1 MKNKEIK
8 IGEGLGEI
16 IFGNTREQVLKI
28 LGNPTEK
35 DVYNASED
43 DDYQTEDWHYDEIEV
58 SLSFDEEDNFR
69 LTTIA
74 TSSPEFVLNN
84 KNLIGLSI
92 NEVLKETEQL
102 ELGDNVLDDYSEE
115 NENTKLI
122 SYPNAGLNLW
132 FEDEVLSEIQF
143 AVLWKDEDTPAWP

>member
-1 MKNKEIK
+1 MKNKAIK

-16 IFGNTREQVLKI
+16 TFGNTREQVLKI
-28 LGNPTEK
+28 LGEPTEK

-84 KNLIGLSI
+84 KNLIGLSFD
-92 NEVLKETEQL
+92 EVMKETEQL

-115 NENTKLI
+115 NENTKLL

-132 FEDEVLSEIQF
+132 FEDDVLSEIQF